1 MIVHLPTFYLFDLES
16 VCLFVLFFRAKN
28 NLLVDI
34 PVIEGNKVTSTVFP
48 FGDFV
53 CFFILQTMT
62 IQM

>member
-16 VCLFVLFFRAKN
+16 VCLFVLFFRA

-34 PVIEGNKVTSTVFP
+34 PVIEGNKVTGTVFP

-53 CFFILQTMT
+53 CFFISQRIT